1 MSREFIRA
9 TEDGFR
15 VGDRELAL
23 RSVGIGSFL
32 NLEFFMLGLYGTDG
46 DIRRCLRNLHGPEK
60 AARFWTVYCE
70 HFLAEPDLA
79 FIASLGV
86 DAVRLAFGWRIF
98 EPEAGDGGFDEKGFV
113 QLDRVIRLCERH
125 GLRAILDLHAAP
137 GGQNADWHSDNPT
150 GMALLWEFPELRRK
164 TLALWERIAE
174 RYRDDPWVGGYDL
187 LNEPFIHTGRAGELD
202 RFTHDLVAAIRR
214 KDPDHLCLVEGNVY
228 ASRFTCLTPIDDPNT
243 AYSFHFYPFHR
254 WLTLSAEELARVD
267 LAKELEAVERQL
279 LDNDERRHLVEVL
292 KRPVWCGET
301 GTFTCPELGDPG
313 FYLRA
318 FRGAFGLLRKHG
330 IPWCFWTYKDVGQHG
345 LLRIREDSA
354 WMRMAARIQGD
365 VTYIQES
372 RLLQREDERLARL
385 PFAVDDH
392 LRHVLNRRTIA
403 DQQMI
408 MVAKM
413 ESVLSE
419 IPFAGLVAS
428 VRDFAFENCRE
439 QPELAGMLRGA

>member
-1 MSREFIRA
+1 MKIEFIRA
-9 TEDGFR
+9 TEDAFR
-15 VGDRELAL
+15 VGDREIAL

-187 LNEPFIHTGRAGELD
+187 LNEPVIDPDRVAELD
-202 RFTHDLVAAIRR
+202 RFHHELVAAVRR
-214 KDPDHLCLVEGNVY
+214 KDRNHLCFVEGNFYGGVF
-228 ASRFTCLTPIDDPNT
+228 RPFTPIDDDNL
-243 AYSFHFYPFHR
+243 AYSFHAYPFFGY
-254 WLTLSAEELARVD
+254 LSRSDEELA
-267 LAKELEAVERQL
+267 A
-279 LDNDERRHLVEVL
+279 LDMAEERRRGVSWLRDDEHLEHVRKVL
-292 KRPVWCGET
+292 RRPLWCGET
-301 GTFTCPELGDPG
+301 GTFYCPELGNVR
-313 FYLRA
+313 FYLDA
-318 FRGAFGLLRKHG
+318 FRGFLGLLEEHR
-330 IPWCFWTYKDVGQHG
+330 IPWSVWTYKDIGQEG
-345 LLRIREDSA
+345 LLRIREDSD
-354 WMRMAARIQGD
+354 WMRMANR
-365 VTYIQES
+365 VRSEVSYIQES
-372 RLLQREDERLARL
+372 RLMLREDERLKQL
-385 PFAVDDH
+385 PFPVRDH
-392 LRHVLNRRTIA
+392 TKHVLKRRTIA
-403 DQQMI
+403 DQQLI
-408 MVAKM
+408 MTEKM
-413 ESVLSE
+413 EQVLAT
-419 IPFAGLVAS
+419 IPFEELLRS
-428 VRDFAFENCRE
+428 TEAFRFERCHP
-439 QPELAGMLRGA
+439 QPELVAAVRRR